1 MNKAQSRQDY
11 WKDFEHNQV
20 FGKSIITFQEFH
32 KVGVTVIMHTSVKNH
47 VRSTPQH
54 VCPWKSCRHV
64 ENFTSTFSHLS
75 LAHLTALL
83 VHVSLS
89 RYPRL
94 AIWFKATHRG
104 EKLRRCCK
112 TATLALACVRH
123 FIHPF
128 TQKKLPKRSPANWS
142 CHAWPFS
149 ITLMSEEGIRREWSC
164 PGCQPQDTVGL
175 YCRAEPWR
183 WGRLEAEST
192 LAASLPRN
200 RRVRLAWFGLVKC

>member
-1 MNKAQSRQDY
+1 MPPC
-11 WKDFEHNQV
+11 WKFHFNIFTFV
-20 FGKSIITFQEFH
+20 F
-32 KVGVTVIMHTSVKNH
+32 
-47 VRSTPQH
+47 
-54 VCPWKSCRHV
+54 
-64 ENFTSTFSHLS
+64 

-83 VHVSLS
+83 VHVNLS
-89 RYPRL
+89 SYQRL
-94 AIWFKATHRG
+94 ANWFTATHRG
-104 EKLRRCCK
+104 ENWEG
-112 TATLALACVRH
+112 TARQQHLHLHVSAIL
-123 FIHPF
+123 F
-128 TQKKLPKRSPANWS
+128 THSPQKKLPKRSSANWS

>member
-1 MNKAQSRQDY
+1 MNKAQSRQND
-11 WKDFEHNQV
+11 WKDFEYNQV

-32 KVGVTVIMHTSVKNH
+32 KVGVTVIMHASVKNH

-54 VCPWKSCRHV
+54 VCTWKSCRHV

-128 TQKKLPKRSPANWS
+128 TPKETPKKVVSKLELSCLALFDNTHEWRRDQEGVKLPRLSTTRYSWIVLPSRAMAMGPA
-142 CHAWPFS
+142 
-149 ITLMSEEGIRREWSC
+149 G
-164 PGCQPQDTVGL
+164 
-175 YCRAEPWR
+175 
-183 WGRLEAEST
+183 GRKYT
-192 LAASLPRN
+192 CG
-200 RRVRLAWFGLVKC
+200 FFTT